1 VGDGTGIEWTEATW
15 NVVTGCTKVSEG
27 CRHCYID
34 RTPPFRMAGRKFD
47 GDGIGATT
55 DVQLHPDRLLM
66 WVTKTRPRRIFVNSL
81 SDLFHAKVPDWFIA
95 RTFAAMALA
104 PQHTFQLLTKRP
116 ARMRSLLASN
126 TFVNDVKLAM
136 WGLAGENKAAHKA
149 RQALIANTEIGQP
162 WWPLPNLWVG
172 TSVEDQKAADLRI
185 PLLLKTPAAVRFL
198 SCEPLLGPVSFR
210 WAKWVPLINGHE
222 YDGLKGIDW
231 VIVGGESGPKA
242 RPMHPDW
249 ARTIRDQCVAA
260 GVAFHFKQWGE
271 WQDGSAAP
279 GQRGED
285 HIIVIDGRHEPSR
298 DHWAEDRGRW
308 TSDLIRARDRREPG
322 TERAVF
328 ISRVGKKSA
337 GRELD
342 GRTWDEYPAVTA

>member
-1 VGDGTGIEWTEATW
+1 MGDGTGIEWTEATW

-55 DVQLHPDRLLM
+55 DVQLHPNRLDM
-66 WVTKTRPRRIFVNSL
+66 WVRKTRPRRIFVNSL
-81 SDLFHAKVPDWFIA
+81 SDLFHAKVPDGFIA
-95 RTFAAMALA
+95 QTFAAMARS
-104 PQHTFQLLTKRP
+104 PQHTYQLLTKRP
-116 ARMRSLLASN
+116 ARMRNLL
-126 TFVNDVKLAM
+126 NDS
-136 WGLAGENKAAHKA
+136 EF
-149 RQALIANTEIGQP
+149 RALIGTFLIQSGSDVNIWSP
-162 WWPLPNLWVG
+162 DVWPLRNLWVG
-172 TSVEDQKAADLRI
+172 VSVEDQKAANLRI
-185 PLLLKTPAAVRFL
+185 PLLLETPAAVRFL

-210 WAKWVPLINGHE
+210 WAKWVPLINGHHL
-222 YDGLKGIDW
+222 DGLKGIDW

-249 ARTIRDQCVAA
+249 ARTIRDQCVEA

-285 HIIVIDGRHEPSR
+285 HIIVMDGRHEPAR
-298 DHWAEDRGRW
+298 DHWAKDYRDWW
-308 TSDLIRARDRREPG
+308 TSDLIRARDRHEKG